1 MVYESAEAVLSISA
15 SVTQEIGFD
24 PVSLLRH
31 FSVHLCFVGMNHWDF
46 AKGITVDKVEKWVC
60 NKARQTLV
68 LICKAALHI
77 LSY

>member
-1 MVYESAEAVLSISA
+1 MYESAEAVLSIIE

-46 AKGITVDKVEKWVC
+46 AK
-60 NKARQTLV
+60 
-68 LICKAALHI
+68 
-77 LSY
+77 